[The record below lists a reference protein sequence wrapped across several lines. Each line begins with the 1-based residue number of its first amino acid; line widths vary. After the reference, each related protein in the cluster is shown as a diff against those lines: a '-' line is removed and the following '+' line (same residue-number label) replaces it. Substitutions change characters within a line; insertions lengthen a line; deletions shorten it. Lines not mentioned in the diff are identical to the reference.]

1 MKIPFRF
8 NKVSGIYKI
17 LNTNNNKSYIGST
30 INLYTRC
37 NGHKSK
43 LNRGIHHS
51 PYLQNAYNKYS
62 KQGFIFIILEEC
74 KPENLIIREQYYL
87 DTFKPEYN
95 ICKIAYSN
103 LGRKVSKQGKINI
116 SRSKKGIKRSKE
128 ASIKCSLTLKAIGHK
143 PTDKALLKAREVCK
157 KKVINVVTNEIYNS
171 LKEAAE
177 KNNLCN
183 KQLSNKLLGKRK
195 NNTNLKYL

>member
-1 MKIPFRF
+1 MNIPFRF

-30 INLYTRC
+30 VNLYTRC

-51 PYLQNAYNKYS
+51 PYLQNAYNKHS

-74 KPENLIIREQYYL
+74 NPEELLTKEQYYL

-116 SRSKKGIKRSKE
+116 SNSKKGFKRSIEANIKCSNTLKAMDHRPSKE
-128 ASIKCSLTLKAIGHK
+128 ALN
-143 PTDKALLKAREVCK
+143 KAREMCK
-157 KKVINVVTNEIYNS
+157 KKVINIVTGEIYSS
-171 LKEAAE
+171 LKEAANI
-177 KNNLCN
+177 NNICN

>member
-1 MKIPFRF
+1 MNIPFKF

-51 PYLQNAYNKYS
+51 PYLQNAYNKHS

-74 KPENLIIREQYYL
+74 EPSDLLLREQYYL
-87 DTFKPEYN
+87 DTFNPEYN

-103 LGRKVSKQGKINI
+103 IGRKVSDKGKANI
-116 SRSKKGIKRSKE
+116 SKSKKGIKRSKE
-128 ASIKCSLTLKAIGHK
+128 ASLKCSNTLKAIGHK
-143 PTDKALLKAREVCK
+143 PNKEALSKSRQICS
-157 KKVINVVTNEIYNS
+157 KKVINLLTGEIYNS

-177 KNNLCN
+177 RNNMCN

>member
-1 MKIPFRF
+1 MNIPFRF

-30 INLYTRC
+30 VNLYTRC

-51 PYLQNAYNKYS
+51 PYLQNAYNKHF

-74 KPENLIIREQYYL
+74 NPEELLTREQYYL

-103 LGRKVSKQGKINI
+103 LGRKVSLQGKINI
-116 SRSKKGIKRSKE
+116 SNSKKGIKRSKE
-128 ASIKCSLTLKAIGHK
+128 GDIKCSNTLKAIGHK
-143 PTDKALLKAREVCK
+143 PSKEALNKAREVCK
-157 KKVINVVTNEIYNS
+157 KKVINIITGEIYNS
-171 LKEAAE
+171 LKEAANI
-177 KNNLCN
+177 NNICN